1 MSNKDTAVM
10 RSLRVFVYAIVGF
23 TTGLLATVWAVPG
36 VPDAVRQYVA
46 QNGPQLLL
54 TFGLPTGLVSLV
66 YNLLRK
72 DVRNY

>member
-1 MSNKDTAVM
+1 MSNRETAV
-10 RSLRVFVYAIVGF
+10 RKSIRVFIYAIIGF
-23 TTGLLATVWAVPG
+23 ITGLVATVWAVPG
-36 VPDAVRQYVA
+36 VPDAVREYVA